1 MSEQEAI
8 DAINKML
15 ENFKTEKAQK
25 TFRKWSKTMV
35 FEFTDLEKTFHTN
48 IENGVPSEVIEGA
61 PDGKVHVKITT
72 DAATWKGIMAG
83 EIGGMKAYT
92 SKKLKVKGS
101 MPDLLKLQK
110 LMK

>member
-15 ENFKTEKAQK
+15 ENFTTEKAKK
-25 TFRKWSKTMV
+25 TFRKWSKTMA
-35 FEFTDLEKTFHTN
+35 FEFSDLGKTFYTN
-48 IENGVPSEVIEGA
+48 IELGVPGDMVEGE
-61 PDGKVHVKITT
+61 PEGKVHVRITT
-72 DAATWKGIMAG
+72 DAATWKGIMSG
-83 EIGGMKAYT
+83 EISGMKAYT